1 MTFNQN
7 SYISSNFIP
16 LKMSFPYQFNF
27 FGEKVH
33 YHFIFETLAFFIG
46 VRLYYYHKKGITDA
60 ISDINRLWIML
71 GAMIGAL
78 IGSRVIAM
86 LENPSE
92 IANQTWLT
100 FYQNKTVA
108 GGFLGGLFGVEII
121 KKIIGVKIA
130 SGDIY
135 VIPII
140 VALFIGRI
148 GCFSMGIAE
157 TTYGIET
164 TFFTGMNLGDGKLR
178 HPVALYEMI
187 YMVLL
192 FFLFR
197 RIKNVDLINGDRF
210 KLFMVLYFLYRF
222 SVEFIKPYQPL
233 FLYLSSIQWS
243 ALFIFVYYYKFIDR
257 ILTPKKD

>member
-1 MTFNQN
+1 
-7 SYISSNFIP
+7 
-16 LKMSFPYQFNF
+16 MSFPFQFDL
-27 FGEKVH
+27 FGEKIY
-33 YHFIFETLAFFIG
+33 YHFIFETLAFFVG
-46 VRLYYYHKKGITDA
+46 VRLYYYHKKRITDS

-71 GAMIGAL
+71 GAMVGAL
-78 IGSRVIAM
+78 IGSRVLAM

-92 IANQTWLT
+92 IANQTLLT

-108 GGFLGGLFGVEII
+108 GGFLGGLFGVELF
-121 KKIIGVKIA
+121 KKFIGVKTA

-157 TTYGIET
+157 PTYGIET

-187 YMVLL
+187 YMILLLLL
-192 FFLFR
+192 FR
-197 RIKNVDLINGDRF
+197 KIKNVNLINGDRF

-222 SVEFIKPYQPL
+222 FVEFIKPYHAL
-233 FLYLSSIQWS
+233 FLHLSSIQWS
-243 ALFIFVYYYKFIDR
+243 AIFIFVYYYRFINR
-257 ILTPKKD
+257 LVTPKKQ

>member
-1 MTFNQN
+1 MTFPIQLN
-7 SYISSNFIP
+7 
-16 LKMSFPYQFNF
+16 L
-27 FGEKVH
+27 FGDAVNLH
-33 YHFIFETLAFFIG
+33 IIFETLAFFVG
-46 VRLYYYHKKGITDA
+46 VRLYYYLKKGIVDP
-60 ISDINRLWIML
+60 ISDINRLWILL
-71 GAMIGAL
+71 GAMLGAL

-86 LENPSE
+86 LENPAE

-121 KKIIGVKIA
+121 KKIIGVKMA

-148 GCFSMGIAE
+148 GCFSMGVAE
-157 TTYGIET
+157 NTYGVET
-164 TFFTGMNLGDGKLR
+164 QFIFGMDLGDGKLR
-178 HPVALYEMI
+178 HPIALYEMA

-192 FFLFR
+192 FGLFQK
-197 RIKNVDLINGDRF
+197 IKHVPLRNGDRF

-222 SVEFIKPYQPL
+222 AVEFIKPYHPL
-233 FLYLSSIQWS
+233 FLGLSSIQWS
-243 ALFIFVYYYKFIDR
+243 ALFIFGYYYQFILR
-257 ILTPKKD
+257 LIRYA

>member
-1 MTFNQN
+1 MTFPIQLN
-7 SYISSNFIP
+7 
-16 LKMSFPYQFNF
+16 L
-27 FGEKVH
+27 FGDAVNLH
-33 YHFIFETLAFFIG
+33 IIFETLAFFVG
-46 VRLYYYHKKGITDA
+46 VRLYYYLKKGIVDP
-60 ISDINRLWIML
+60 ISDINRLWILL
-71 GAMIGAL
+71 GAMLGAL

-108 GGFLGGLFGVEII
+108 GGFLGGLFGVEAI
-121 KKIIGVKIA
+121 KKIIGVTTA

-148 GCFSMGIAE
+148 GCFSMGVAE
-157 TTYGIET
+157 NTYGVET
-164 TFFTGMNLGDGKLR
+164 QFIFGMDLGDGKLR
-178 HPVALYEMI
+178 HPVALYEMA

-192 FFLFR
+192 FGLFQK
-197 RIKNVDLINGDRF
+197 IKHVQLRNGDRF

-222 SVEFIKPYQPL
+222 AVEFIKPYHPL
-233 FLYLSSIQWS
+233 FLGLSAIQWS
-243 ALFIFVYYYKFIDR
+243 ALFIFGYYYQFILR
-257 ILTPKKD
+257 LIRYA

>member
-1 MTFNQN
+1 MTF
-7 SYISSNFIP
+7 P
-16 LKMSFPYQFNF
+16 LPLTL
-27 FGEKVH
+27 FGNAVN
-33 YHFIFETLAFFIG
+33 YHIIFETLAFFVG
-46 VRLYYYHKKGITDA
+46 VRLYYHVKKGITDP

-86 LENPSE
+86 LENPTE
-92 IANQTWLT
+92 IMHQTWLT

-108 GGFLGGLFGVEII
+108 GGFLGGLFGVELM

-130 SGDIY
+130 SGDVY

-140 VALFIGRI
+140 VAVFIGRI
-148 GCFSMGIAE
+148 GCFSMGVAE

-164 TFFTGMNLGDGKLR
+164 TSLFGMDLGDGKLR
-178 HPVALYEMI
+178 HPVALYEMA

-192 FFLFR
+192 FILFQ
-197 RIKNVDLINGDRF
+197 KLKHKEMLNGDRF

-222 SVEFIKPYQPL
+222 LVEFIKPYHPL
-233 FLYLSSIQWS
+233 FLELSSIQWS
-243 ALFIFVYYYKFIDR
+243 ALFIFAYYYQFIIR
-257 ILTPKKD
+257 LLRYAQ

>member
-1 MTFNQN
+1 MTFP
-7 SYISSNFIP
+7 F
-16 LKMSFPYQFNF
+16 QFHL
-27 FGEKVH
+27 FGDTFH
-33 YHFIFETLAFFIG
+33 YHIVFETLAFFIG
-46 VRLYYYHKKGITDA
+46 VRLYYYLKKGIDDP
-60 ISDINRLWIML
+60 ISDIDRLWILL
-71 GAMIGAL
+71 GAMLGAL

-86 LENPSE
+86 LENPAE
-92 IANQTWLT
+92 IAHQTWLS

-121 KKIIGVKIA
+121 KKLIGVKTA

-148 GCFSMGIAE
+148 GCFLMGVAE

-164 TFFTGMNLGDGKLR
+164 DSLFGMNLGDGKLR
-178 HPVALYEMI
+178 HPVALYEMA

-192 FFLFR
+192 FVLFQK
-197 RIKNVDLINGDRF
+197 IKHRNLINGDRF

-222 SVEFIKPYQPL
+222 LVEFLKPYHPL
-233 FLYLSSIQWS
+233 FLGMSSIQWS
-243 ALFIFVYYYKFIDR
+243 ALFIFVYYYQFLLRLIR
-257 ILTPKKD
+257 YAQ